1 MQKTR
6 ILAYVAALAVL
17 GPTAGS
23 VYAATAYYGFTR
35 LDPVAKRVIPN
46 SYVVVEGERIVE
58 VGRGVPPQHRG
69 WSYLDMSGRY
79 ALPGMFD
86 VHAHVTI
93 GPLEVEMKD
102 GIPQIHM
109 TPNDS
114 ITRYSALVA
123 LAWRDDDS
131 KPCWRS

>member
-6 ILAYVAALAVL
+6 ILAYVAAWAVL
-17 GPTAGS
+17 GPAAGS

-35 LDPVAKRVIPN
+35 LDPVANRVIPN